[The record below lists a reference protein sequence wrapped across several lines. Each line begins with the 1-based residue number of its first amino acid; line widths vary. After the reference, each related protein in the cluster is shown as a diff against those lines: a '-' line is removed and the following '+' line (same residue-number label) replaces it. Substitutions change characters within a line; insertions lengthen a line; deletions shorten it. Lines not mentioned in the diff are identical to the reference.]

1 MIRVD
6 DSAWLAWGSALWYGT
21 AVQLWTAHALAML
34 MRSYLDS
41 EKTAAPPAP
50 KKFFSLIRAPVR
62 VCPHRGADGV
72 RGCVRALS
80 RPWRLL

>member
-21 AVQLWTAHALAML
+21 AVQLWTAHASHAHAFILG
-34 MRSYLDS
+34 S

>member
-34 MRSYLDS
+34 MRSYLVVRKPRPPLPPKSFSVSS
-41 EKTAAPPAP
+41 EHLFAYVLTAAPTA
-50 KKFFSLIRAPVR
+50 SA
-62 VCPHRGADGV
+62 A
-72 RGCVRALS
+72 A
-80 RPWRLL
+80 